1 MTVAP
6 EVVSLGTAAHI
17 GMRVRGIVDDLIAD
31 LPAPKQYSAEAQ
43 RGVIARYSSVLEG
56 NFIYWMTGAYLAA
69 KSEEARSIILGNLLE
84 EVRDGHPGMLR
95 RFAIAAN
102 AVPNDVHALAVWP
115 HLSKVQ
121 AFIGRLS
128 PLPTITMMAF
138 FEDFIQKFMP
148 HLSELATLQ
157 GSVEQQYTDVH
168 RNCDGLHSIE
178 LFRALG
184 AELPLASN
192 SDKQSANLF
201 EGIYLLRALIHAIVP
216 VVHNARRSKPDSR
229 QRQHS
234 SFVPIH
240 QSR

>member
-1 MTVAP
+1 MMVAP

-17 GMRVRGIVDDLIAD
+17 GIRVRGIVDDLIAD
-31 LPAPKQYSAEAQ
+31 LPAPGQYSPESQ

-69 KSEEARSIILGNLLE
+69 KSEEARAIILGNLLE

-102 AVPNDVHALAVWP
+102 AVPNDGHALAVWP
-115 HLSKVQ
+115 ALSKVQ
-121 AFIGRLS
+121 VFIGRLS
-128 PLPTITMMAF
+128 ALPIITMMAF

-148 HLSELATLQ
+148 YLAELATLQ
-157 GSVEQQYTDVH
+157 GSVEQQYTNVH

-192 SDKQSANLF
+192 SDKQSVNLF
-201 EGIYLLRALIHAIVP
+201 EGIYLLRALIYAIVP
-216 VVHNARRSKPDSR
+216 VGQIRDAANQAPGKRK
-229 QRQHS
+229 HS
-234 SFVPIH
+234 SFVTIH